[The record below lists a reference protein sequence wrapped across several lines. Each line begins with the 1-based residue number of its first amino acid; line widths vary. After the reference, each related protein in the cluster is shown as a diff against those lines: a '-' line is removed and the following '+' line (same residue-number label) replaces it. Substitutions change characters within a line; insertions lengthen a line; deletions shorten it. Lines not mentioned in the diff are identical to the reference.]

1 MLLVDYYDRAS
12 DPHGCGLFAVIHCF
26 EERAGS
32 RLYSICS
39 IFSIVFYVSV
49 LYVTFQ
55 YIVQYIIL
63 RFNIVFYVSV

>member
-1 MLLVDYYDRAS
+1 MLLVAYYDRAS

-26 EERAGS
+26 EEEEQAGC
-32 RLYSICS
+32 ICS